1 VKKIRQKTVE
11 TGRENFCA
19 LHDAQHQV
27 ITMKVEMRSLL
38 RQRNAAGRPTH
49 FSRKKESEGAHASCL
64 QRLRKEKPKRKGKKR
79 KKERKKERASPICC
93 ALSKTTIF
101 CFRDGRSP
109 SRIRAASIVFF
120 PCVRRQALRFLAD
133 DKNQIMPVA

>member
-1 VKKIRQKTVE
+1 MRRADQHIFQEERKRRRTCVLPSTVTEGKTE
-11 TGRENFCA
+11 
-19 LHDAQHQV
+19 
-27 ITMKVEMRSLL
+27 
-38 RQRNAAGRPTH
+38 
-49 FSRKKESEGAHASCL
+49 
-64 QRLRKEKPKRKGKKR
+64 KKR
-79 KKERKKERASPICC
+79 EEEKERASPICC
-93 ALSKTTIF
+93 ALSKTIIF

>member
-79 KKERKKERASPICC
+79 KKERKKERKSEPHLLRSVEDDYFLLSRRPISVAYSCS
-93 ALSKTTIF
+93 LN
-101 CFRDGRSP
+101 CFFP
-109 SRIRAASIVFF
+109 VRAATSTPVFSG
-120 PCVRRQALRFLAD
+120 
-133 DKNQIMPVA
+133 